1 MLHTDGGDYGYMVH
15 WCRTAGPGSTA
26 VPIISKKR
34 LATNVA
40 ARGDYSQAI
49 LNDME
54 LKLK

>member
-1 MLHTDGGDYGYMVH
+1 MGELV
-15 WCRTAGPGSTA
+15 RVVVQQTAPDTIA
-26 VPIISKKR
+26 VRIISKKR
-34 LATNVA
+34 MATNVA